1 MEWLYTMYKSRLLR
15 FLRNYVPGIY
25 STIKD
30 RGNKISAD
38 LLGSSI
44 YLNLETMTLVVEG
57 SLSVVAMALAK
68 RLGITYAHWSATT
81 LKTYMRSKGG
91 SQKSILGDKSFPVD
105 IYSVILLCLYYFP
118 DINLNYFF
126 DERRIFT
133 YRRNSRYTAELSII
147 KDPDT
152 ILVAVKNNDDKLI
165 IKEIEL
171 MQDSEKRDNLEDPKK
186 ARKELESLAEEI
198 LTHNDSTSKGTVPVY
213 GDAEE
218 ALDVKGDN

>member
-1 MEWLYTMYKSRLLR
+1 MEWLYTMHKSRILR

-25 STIKD
+25 PSIKD

-44 YLNLETMTLVVEG
+44 YLNLEAMTLIVEG
-57 SLSVVAMALAK
+57 SLSIVAMALAK
-68 RLGITYAHWSATT
+68 RLGITYAHWSAAT
-81 LKTYMRSKGG
+81 LKTYMRSKQG
-91 SQKSILGDKSFPVD
+91 SQKPILGDKSYAVD
-105 IYSVILLCLYYFP
+105 VYSVILLCLYYFP

-133 YRRNSRYTAELSII
+133 YRRNSRYATELSII

-152 ILVAVKNNDDKLI
+152 ILITIKKNDDKI
-165 IKEIEL
+165 IVKEVEL
-171 MQDSEKRDNLEDPKK
+171 MQGSERRANLEDPKK
-186 ARKELESLAEEI
+186 ARKELETLSEEV
-198 LTHNDSTSKGTVPVY
+198 LTHDDSTPEGAVPVY

-218 ALDVKGDN
+218 AIDVKSDN